1 MHYTLH
7 LTNRC
12 NMACRY
18 CYVDP
23 AGCRTMTVETAR
35 KAVDRAASST
45 AGQSAGIIF
54 FGGEP
59 LLCQDVIRETIGYC
73 RWKQAQGQGRFHFKV
88 TTNGLLLDRSFMDLS
103 MQEDIFIALSHDGV
117 QPAHDAHRVDVQG
130 HGTFSL
136 LSDKIRLLLSH
147 RPYAPV
153 LMTVNPDTVRYYAA
167 SVEYLYNAGFKYLIC
182 SLNYAGS
189 WNEQSLDILR
199 EEYEKLADFYYRH
212 TLAEDKFY
220 LSPFEVKISS
230 HINRSSY
237 CRERCEL
244 GMKQVSVDPDGS
256 LHPCVQFVGHTEYA
270 IGHVDTGIDRERQL
284 VLYQVNEEEKDSC
297 RECAIRDRCNH
308 HCGCLNKQSTGR
320 IDRVSPALCAHER
333 QLLPIADRLAEKL
346 YKKRS
351 ALFIQKHYN
360 DMYPLISAIEDQDIP

>member
-12 NMACRY
+12 NMACNY

-23 AGCRTMTVETAR
+23 TGYRTMTAEIAR
-35 KAVDRAASST
+35 KAVDRAAVPESSE
-45 AGQSAGIIF
+45 SVGIIF

-59 LLCQDVIRETIGYC
+59 LLCKNLIRETVEYC
-73 RWKQAQGQGRFHFKV
+73 KWKQAQGHGRFHFKV
-88 TTNGLLLDRSFMDLS
+88 TTNGLLLDQEFIDLS
-103 MQEDIFIALSHDGV
+103 KQEDIFIALSHDGI
-117 QPAHDAHRVDVQG
+117 QEAHDSHRVDLQAC
-130 HGTFSL
+130 GTFSR
-136 LSDKIRLLLSH
+136 LSDKIHLLLSH

-153 LMTVNPDTVRYYAA
+153 LMTINPDTARFYSA
-167 SVEYLYNAGFKYLIC
+167 SVEYLYSMGFKYLIC
-182 SLNYAGS
+182 SLNYAAN
-189 WNEQSLDILR
+189 WDEHSLKVLR

-230 HINRSSY
+230 HIHRSSY

-244 GMKQVSVDPDGS
+244 GMKQVSVGPDGH
-256 LHPCVQFVGHTEYA
+256 LYPCVQFVGQPEYA
-270 IGHVDTGIDRERQL
+270 IGHVDTGIERERQL
-284 VLYQVNEEEKDSC
+284 ELYQVNEEEKESC
-297 RECAIRDRCNH
+297 RECTIRDRCNH

-320 IDRVSPALCAHER
+320 IDQVSPVLCAHER
-333 QLLPIADRLAEKL
+333 LLLPIADRLAERL
-346 YKKRS
+346 YKRRS

-360 DMYPLISAIEDQDIP
+360 DMYPLISAIEDRK